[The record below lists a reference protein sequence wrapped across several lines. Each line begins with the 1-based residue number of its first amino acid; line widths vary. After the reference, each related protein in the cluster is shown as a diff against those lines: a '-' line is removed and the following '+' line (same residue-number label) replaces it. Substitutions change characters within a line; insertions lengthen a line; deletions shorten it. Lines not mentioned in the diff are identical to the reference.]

1 MYLSQLQS
9 TQSTVKTY
17 LAQAQIPHYM
27 ELGATLYMPATR
39 KDIARVLNQQKLTG
53 LRSAVVCTEDSI
65 LEQDLSPA
73 LANLRL
79 VLEQLRPSSMLRF
92 IRPRNLE
99 VLSQLMRIPE
109 IRRIDGFIL
118 PKVDEKNLPLYAEL
132 AARIPELLLMP
143 TLETEMAF
151 SRQRLEALRKGLA
164 KVSNPILC
172 LRIGGNDLLRL
183 LGLKRPKHLTI
194 YDTPLRNI
202 INDVILT
209 FRPAGYGLSS
219 PVFEYL
225 DNYATLQRE
234 VALDIVHGL
243 LTKAAI
249 HPSQIPVVERAYQV
263 CQKDM
268 ELAQRVLEEGTPA
281 VFKLNSQMV
290 EPATHCAW
298 AERLLLQAELYGVCC
313 EQLNGCDCTPN
324 VS

>member
-1 MYLSQLQS
+1 
-9 TQSTVKTY
+9 
-17 LAQAQIPHYM
+17 
-27 ELGATLYMPATR
+27 
-39 KDIARVLNQQKLTG
+39 
-53 LRSAVVCTEDSI
+53 
-65 LEQDLSPA
+65 
-73 LANLRL
+73 
-79 VLEQLRPSSMLRF
+79 
-92 IRPRNLE
+92 
-99 VLSQLMRIPE
+99 
-109 IRRIDGFIL
+109 
-118 PKVDEKNLPLYAEL
+118 
-132 AARIPELLLMP
+132 MP

-225 DNYATLQRE
+225 DNYDTLQRE

-249 HPSQIPVVERAYQV
+249 HPSQIPVVERAYRV

-313 EQLNGCDCTPN
+313 ERLNSCDCPPN
-324 VS
+324 VP